1 MNELAEVLLALIL
14 ATMLLGRD
22 LMTWLVVI
30 ATVACA
36 TYILFMTATDGG
48 TAEWFQ
54 VTVALVFVGAYGV
67 LFSYLIWSGLKSIW
81 NRLTV
86 NSSEQSAE

>member
-1 MNELAEVLLALIL
+1 MNELAVVLLALIL
-14 ATMLLGRD
+14 ATILLGRD
-22 LMTWLVVI
+22 LMTRLVVI
-30 ATVACA
+30 ATVAWV
-36 TYILFMTATDGG
+36 TYILFMAATDGG
-48 TAEWFQ
+48 AAEWFQ
-54 VTVALVFVGAYGV
+54 VTVALVFVSAYGV

>member
-1 MNELAEVLLALIL
+1 MNEIAVILLTLIL

-22 LMTWLVVI
+22 LMARLGVI
-30 ATVACA
+30 ATVAFA
-36 TYILFMTATDGG
+36 TYIFFTAATNGG

-54 VTVALVFVGAYGV
+54 VTVALVAVGGYGF

-81 NRLTV
+81 NRLTG
-86 NSSEQSAE
+86 SGSEQPAE